1 MSHSF
6 AKFVKNEE
14 SVDVTTG
21 KYAFGLRDVNKIV
34 VLTSVLKFEAMVI
47 LVVMSSLKTH
57 VFSFA

>member
-14 SVDVTTG
+14 TVDVTLG

-34 VLTSVLKFEAMVI
+34 VVTFVLKMEAMI
-47 LVVMSSLKTH
+47 CRCQ
-57 VFSFA
+57 FIEYW